1 MTHEEFSGAAKDV
14 QEELAKTEHKTRIL
28 QYWIHLDGYSDLVRG
43 RSADTICVSL
53 DAKDLSGFPLVVPS
67 DSLTSKFSKHVS
79 RIRANVGANA
89 AEMQTLTSLRDSLL
103 PQFISGELRTKQVE
117 AIA

>member
-1 MTHEEFSGAAKDV
+1 MTHEEFAGAAKDV
-14 QEELAKTEHKTRIL
+14 QEELAKTEHETWLL
-28 QYWIHLDGYSDLVRG
+28 QYWIHSDGYSDLVRG
-43 RSADTICVSL
+43 RSAGTTRVSL

-89 AEMQTLTSLRDSLL
+89 AEMQTLASLRDTLL
-103 PQFISGELRTKQVE
+103 PKLIAGELGVE
-117 AIA
+117 GVNGR